1 MSDNKMNINQN
12 TLFIVDDHS
21 MLKNGLKN
29 YLEMNTQWK
38 VTGAFSGIA
47 ECLAALRGAGTGTEP
62 SGEQTLPEI
71 IIVDIQ
77 LADGESGFSLVKTLK
92 KDFPEIKI
100 VLYSMYDTWGFILQA
115 KDLGVQG
122 YISKVASDEELVRCL
137 SVVQAG
143 GTYYEKKSESI
154 QSELESIT
162 SVLKKQEK
170 VVFEMA
176 LQGKTNKQ
184 IAEELFISLHTV
196 ENYISYLLKLAGCKK
211 REELLEKY
219 K

>member
-1 MSDNKMNINQN
+1 MSDNQMNIKQN
-12 TLFIVDDHS
+12 TLYIVDDHS

-29 YLEMNTQWK
+29 YLESNTK
-38 VTGAFSGIA
+38 FTVTGAFAGGS
-47 ECLAALRGAGTGTEP
+47 ECLDALKNEK
-62 SGEQTLPEI
+62 SELPEI

-77 LADGESGFSLVKTLK
+77 LAENESGFTLVKELK
-92 KDFPEIKI
+92 KLYPSIKI
-100 VLYSMYDTWGFILQA
+100 IMYSMYDTWGFILQA

-184 IAEELFISLHTV
+184 IADELFISLHTV
-196 ENYISYLLKLAGCKK
+196 ENYISYLIKLAGCKK
-211 REELLEKY
+211 REELIEKY

>member
-1 MSDNKMNINQN
+1 MSDNQMNIKQN
-12 TLFIVDDHS
+12 TLYIVDDHS

-29 YLEMNTQWK
+29 YLESNTK
-38 VTGAFSGIA
+38 FTVTGAFAGGA
-47 ECLAALRGAGTGTEP
+47 ECLDALKNEK
-62 SGEQTLPEI
+62 SELPEI
-71 IIVDIQ
+71 IIIDIQ
-77 LADGESGFSLVKTLK
+77 LAENESGVTLVKELK
-92 KDFPEIKI
+92 KLYSSIKI
-100 VLYSMYDTWGFILQA
+100 IMYSMYDTWGFILQA

-184 IAEELFISLHTV
+184 IADELFISLHTV
-196 ENYISYLLKLAGCKK
+196 ENYISYLIKLAGCKK
-211 REELLEKY
+211 REELIEKY

>member
-1 MSDNKMNINQN
+1 MSDNQMNIKQN
-12 TLFIVDDHS
+12 TLYIVDDHS

-29 YLEMNTQWK
+29 YLESNTK
-38 VTGAFSGIA
+38 FTVKGAFAGGA
-47 ECLAALRGAGTGTEP
+47 ECLDALKNEK
-62 SGEQTLPEI
+62 SELPEI
-71 IIVDIQ
+71 IIIDIQ
-77 LADGESGFSLVKTLK
+77 LAENESGFTLVKELK
-92 KDFPEIKI
+92 KLYPSIKI
-100 VLYSMYDTWGFILQA
+100 IMYSMYDTWGFILQS

-184 IAEELFISLHTV
+184 IADELFISLHTV
-196 ENYISYLLKLAGCKK
+196 ENYISYLIKLAGCKK
-211 REELLEKY
+211 REELIEKY

>member
-1 MSDNKMNINQN
+1 MSDNQMNIKQN
-12 TLFIVDDHS
+12 TLYIVDDHS

-29 YLEMNTQWK
+29 YLESNTK
-38 VTGAFSGIA
+38 FTVTGAFAGGA
-47 ECLAALRGAGTGTEP
+47 ECLDALKNEK
-62 SGEQTLPEI
+62 SELPEI
-71 IIVDIQ
+71 IIIDIQ
-77 LADGESGFSLVKTLK
+77 LAENESGFSLVKELK
-92 KDFPEIKI
+92 KFYPSIKI
-100 VLYSMYDTWGFILQA
+100 IMYSMYDTWGFILQA

-184 IAEELFISLHTV
+184 IADELFISLHTV
-196 ENYISYLLKLAGCKK
+196 ENYISYLIKLAGCKK
-211 REELLEKY
+211 REELIEKY

>member
-1 MSDNKMNINQN
+1 MNNSQACN

-29 YLEMNTQWK
+29 YLEMNTPWK
-38 VTGAFSGIA
+38 VTRAFSGIA
-47 ECLAALRGAGTGTEP
+47 ECLAALRDGAGTKL
-62 SGEQTLPEI
+62 TLPEI

-100 VLYSMYDTWGFILQA
+100 VLYSMYDTWGFILEA

-184 IAEELFISLHTV
+184 IADELFISLHTV
-196 ENYISYLLKLAGCKK
+196 ENYISYLIKLAGCKR
-211 REELLEKY
+211 REELIEKY

>member
-1 MSDNKMNINQN
+1 MSDNQMNIKQN
-12 TLFIVDDHS
+12 TLYIVDDHS

-29 YLEMNTQWK
+29 YLESNTK
-38 VTGAFSGIA
+38 FTVTGAFAGGA
-47 ECLAALRGAGTGTEP
+47 ECLDALNNEK
-62 SGEQTLPEI
+62 SELPEI
-71 IIVDIQ
+71 IIIDIQ
-77 LADGESGFSLVKTLK
+77 LAENESGFTLVKELK
-92 KDFPEIKI
+92 KLYPSIKI
-100 VLYSMYDTWGFILQA
+100 IMYSMYDTWGFILQA
-115 KDLGVQG
+115 KDLSVQG

-184 IAEELFISLHTV
+184 IADELFISLHTV
-196 ENYISYLLKLAGCKK
+196 ENYISYLIKLAGCKK
-211 REELLEKY
+211 REELIEKY

>member
-1 MSDNKMNINQN
+1 MSDNQMNIKQN
-12 TLFIVDDHS
+12 TLYIVDDHS

-29 YLEMNTQWK
+29 YLESNTK
-38 VTGAFSGIA
+38 FTVTGAFAGGA
-47 ECLAALRGAGTGTEP
+47 ECLDALKNEK
-62 SGEQTLPEI
+62 SKLPEI
-71 IIVDIQ
+71 IIIDIQ
-77 LADGESGFSLVKTLK
+77 LAENESGFTLVKELK
-92 KDFPEIKI
+92 KLYPSIKI
-100 VLYSMYDTWGFILQA
+100 LMYSMYDTWGFILQA

-143 GTYYEKKSESI
+143 STYYEKKSESI

-184 IAEELFISLHTV
+184 IADELFISLHTV
-196 ENYISYLLKLAGCKK
+196 ENYISYLIKLAGCKK
-211 REELLEKY
+211 REELIEKY

>member
-1 MSDNKMNINQN
+1 MSDNQMNIKQN
-12 TLFIVDDHS
+12 TLYIVDDHS

-29 YLEMNTQWK
+29 YLESNTK
-38 VTGAFSGIA
+38 FTVTGAFAGGA
-47 ECLAALRGAGTGTEP
+47 ECLDALKNEK
-62 SGEQTLPEI
+62 SELPGI
-71 IIVDIQ
+71 IIIDIQ
-77 LADGESGFSLVKTLK
+77 LAENESGFTLVKELK
-92 KDFPEIKI
+92 KLYPSIKI
-100 VLYSMYDTWGFILQA
+100 IMYSMYDTWGFILQA

-137 SVVQAG
+137 SVVQSG

-184 IAEELFISLHTV
+184 IADELFISLHTV
-196 ENYISYLLKLAGCKK
+196 ENYISYLIKLAGCKK
-211 REELLEKY
+211 REELIEKY

>member
-1 MSDNKMNINQN
+1 MKNSIY
-12 TLFIVDDHS
+12 IVDDHS

-29 YLEMNTQWK
+29 YLESNTK
-38 VTGAFSGIA
+38 FTVTGAFASGA
-47 ECLAALRGAGTGTEP
+47 ECLEALKNEK
-62 SGEQTLPEI
+62 SELPEI
-71 IIVDIQ
+71 IIIDIQ
-77 LADGESGFSLVKTLK
+77 LAENESGFTLVKELK
-92 KDFPEIKI
+92 MFYPSVKI
-100 VLYSMYDTWGFILQA
+100 IMYSMYDTWGFILQA

-162 SVLKKQEK
+162 AVLKKQEK

-176 LQGKTNKQ
+176 LQGKSNKQ
-184 IAEELFISLHTV
+184 IADELFISLHTV
-196 ENYISYLLKLAGCKK
+196 ENYISYLIKLAGCKK
-211 REELLEKY
+211 REELIEKY

>member
-1 MSDNKMNINQN
+1 MSDNQMNIKQN
-12 TLFIVDDHS
+12 TLYIVDDHS

-29 YLEMNTQWK
+29 YLESNTK
-38 VTGAFSGIA
+38 FTVTGAFAGGA
-47 ECLAALRGAGTGTEP
+47 ECLDALKNEK
-62 SGEQTLPEI
+62 SELPEI
-71 IIVDIQ
+71 IIIDIQ
-77 LADGESGFSLVKTLK
+77 LAENESGFSLVKELK
-92 KDFPEIKI
+92 KLYPSIKI
-100 VLYSMYDTWGFILQA
+100 IMYSMYDTWGFILQA
-115 KDLGVQG
+115 KDLSVQG

-184 IAEELFISLHTV
+184 IADELFISLHTV
-196 ENYISYLLKLAGCKK
+196 ENYISYLIKLAGCKK
-211 REELLEKY
+211 REELIEKY

>member
-1 MSDNKMNINQN
+1 MSDNQMNIKQN
-12 TLFIVDDHS
+12 TLYIVGDHS

-29 YLEMNTQWK
+29 YLESNTK
-38 VTGAFSGIA
+38 FTVTGAFAGGA
-47 ECLAALRGAGTGTEP
+47 ECLDALKNEK
-62 SGEQTLPEI
+62 SELPEI
-71 IIVDIQ
+71 IIIDIQ
-77 LADGESGFSLVKTLK
+77 LAENESGFTLVKELK
-92 KDFPEIKI
+92 KLNPSIKI
-100 VLYSMYDTWGFILQA
+100 IMYSMYDTWGFILQA

-184 IAEELFISLHTV
+184 IADELFISLHTV
-196 ENYISYLLKLAGCKK
+196 ENYISYLIKLAGCKK
-211 REELLEKY
+211 REELIEKY

>member
-1 MSDNKMNINQN
+1 MSDNQMNIKQN
-12 TLFIVDDHS
+12 TLYIVDDHS

-29 YLEMNTQWK
+29 YLESNTK
-38 VTGAFSGIA
+38 FTVTGAFAGGA
-47 ECLAALRGAGTGTEP
+47 ECLDALKNEK
-62 SGEQTLPEI
+62 SELPGI
-71 IIVDIQ
+71 IIIDIQ
-77 LADGESGFSLVKTLK
+77 LAENESGFTLVKGLK
-92 KDFPEIKI
+92 KLYPSIKI
-100 VLYSMYDTWGFILQA
+100 IMYSMYDTWGFILQA

-184 IAEELFISLHTV
+184 IADELFISLHTV
-196 ENYISYLLKLAGCKK
+196 ENYISYLIKLAGCKK
-211 REELLEKY
+211 REDLLEKY